1 MRQAGRFLPEYRE
14 LRRSVPD
21 FLTLCYSP
29 DLACEVTLQPVRR
42 FKPDAA
48 IVFADILLLPDAF
61 GQTVSYIEGRGP
73 QLEPTIRS
81 VADIDNLKVG
91 NTLDHV
97 SPVFETLRRVR
108 SELPADTALIG
119 FAGAPWTVAVYMVE
133 GGSSTQFMA
142 ARTWA
147 ARDPEGF
154 GQLIDLLVDA
164 TVDYLAAQVAAG
176 AEIVQIFDTWA
187 GLLPL
192 PAFRR
197 WCVEPVRDIVDRF
210 KARCPQIPVI
220 AFPRGA
226 GSMLVGYGEATGAD
240 AVSLDST
247 VGAQWAA
254 DSLGADLALQGNLDP
269 AILVAGGA
277 ALDSEVERLLTE
289 FAPFPHI
296 FNLGHGIVPET
307 PPEHVAQL
315 CDKIRGWQPP
325 SAS

>member
-29 DLACEVTLQPVRR
+29 DLACEVTLQPIRR
-42 FKPDAA
+42 FRPDAA
-48 IVFADILLLPDAF
+48 IVFADILLIPDAL
-61 GQTVSYIEGRGP
+61 GQTVSYVEGRGP
-73 QLEPTIRS
+73 QLEPTVRS
-81 VADIDNLKVG
+81 AADIDKLQIG

-108 SELPADTALIG
+108 RELPEDTALIG

-147 ARDPEGF
+147 AREPDEF
-154 GQLIDLLVDA
+154 GRLINILIDA
-164 TVDYLAAQVAAG
+164 TVDYLLAQVAAG
-176 AEIVQIFDTWA
+176 AEIVQIFDTWS

-197 WCVEPVRDIVDRF
+197 WCVDPVRDIVDRF
-210 KARCPQIPVI
+210 KAQHPEIPVI

-226 GSMLVGYGEATGAD
+226 GSMLVGYGKATGVD
-240 AVSLDST
+240 GVSLDPT
-247 VGAQWAA
+247 VSAKWAA
-254 DSLGADLALQGNLDP
+254 DNLGPDLALQGNLDP
-269 AILVAGGA
+269 SILVAGGS
-277 ALDSEVERLLTE
+277 ALECEVERLLTD
-289 FAPFPHI
+289 FSAYPHI

-315 CDKIRGWQPP
+315 CDMIRTWRP
-325 SAS
+325 SVS